1 MKLYLRLLKFVRP
14 YLGNFFLAVACMV
27 LYTVFS
33 GFSLITLLP
42 VVDGVMGGKKIA
54 FNPSFPIP
62 FKHQLASLADMLNG
76 MDRIWLLNASVFFFI
91 IVIALKVVFDFLQ
104 QVLMEKVGQYATR
117 DVRCAVYQHMVQKL
131 SMDYFNRERVGAL
144 MTRVSNDVNQ
154 LLELLS
160 GRFANSVK
168 DGMQLFL
175 YLSIIFVLNWK
186 LASVSL
192 ILLPFVMLPIVR
204 IGKRIRKLSKASQ
217 EKVADVGSI
226 LHETISGIRI
236 VKAFGMESYEID
248 RFKKESS
255 IFARLMIKSAK
266 REAFLGPM
274 TELAGVILASF
285 VVYIGAKRVLMGQT
299 TLGEFVLFL
308 GALVSM
314 VKPTKVLAKLNVTL
328 QKSRAAGERV
338 FEILDT
344 ESTVKEKPG
353 AMELPL
359 LSREVVFENVGFGY
373 RTGQAVLRG
382 VNMQV
387 KAGEVVAFV
396 GPSGVG
402 KTSLVNLIPRFY
414 DPTEGRILIDGHD
427 TRDVSIR
434 SLRGQMGIVT
444 QETILFN
451 DSIKNNIAYGVQ
463 DTTMERIIAAAK
475 AAHIHDTVMKL
486 PSGYDTTIGERGVR
500 LSGGE
505 RQRLAIA
512 RALLKNP
519 KILILDEATSAL
531 DTESERLVQ
540 DALNNLMAERTV
552 FIIAHRLSTIQH
564 ADRIIVLE
572 GGRVLETG
580 RHEEL
585 LKNGVLYKK
594 LYDLQFANLE

>member
-62 FKHQLASLADMLNG
+62 FKHQLTSLADMLNG
-76 MDRIWLLNASVFFFI
+76 MDRIWLLNSSVAFFI
-91 IVIALKVVFDFLQ
+91 LVIALKVVFDFLQ

-144 MTRVSNDVNQ
+144 MSRVSNDVNQ

-160 GRFANSVK
+160 GRFANAVK

-186 LASVSL
+186 LASISL

-353 AMELPL
+353 AMELPP

-373 RTGQAVLRG
+373 RTGQSVLRG

-463 DTTMERIIAAAK
+463 DTTMERIVAAAK
-475 AAHIHDTVMKL
+475 AAHIHDTVTKL

-564 ADRIIVLE
+564 ADRIVVLE
-572 GGRVLETG
+572 DGRVLETG